1 MRNCYSKIF
10 RRENLVEGSNYKQYF
25 KVYMK
30 HEDIKRGVL
39 ATYTKHIEINRE
51 INPELGYA

>member
-1 MRNCYSKIF
+1 
-10 RRENLVEGSNYKQYF
+10 
-25 KVYMK
+25 MK
-30 HEDIKRGVL
+30 HEDIKKGVL